1 MVTTFSWRKPSSWSL
16 LLLCLLLATAMHAMV
31 GCRSGAST
39 TPRDLRAVAWVAVAY
54 AVQPGPVKPQEQS
67 LPVETAPPAPE
78 PPKVSVAPSVQP
90 ATVAPPAGFGPA
102 PAGYVWQCQGGVCR
116 LVRVR

>member
-1 MVTTFSWRKPSSWSL
+1 MR

-54 AVQPGPVKPQEQS
+54 AVQPGPVKPQEA
-67 LPVETAPPAPE
+67 LPPVETAVPAPE
-78 PPKVSVAPSVQP
+78 PPKVSIAPSVQP
-90 ATVAPPAGFGPA
+90 TQSSVQPATAAPPAGFGPA
-102 PAGYVWQCQGGVCR
+102 PVGYVWQCQGGVCR